1 MTATSGVAGSS
12 PLPKW
17 QLALVVGAPV
27 ALGLGYMYY
36 KNKNNSSGSSDRI
49 TKSERDKFK
58 SGATSSKENGATA
71 DKQIS
76 IDGDCPPKVPSSSAE
91 SETPLQKAQRYKNEG
106 NVQFKMGKYDEAI
119 SRYNEA
125 INICPDENK
134 DDLATFYQ
142 NRAAAYEQLKNY
154 NAVKKDCTKALEL
167 NPKYA
172 KALLRR
178 ARALEQLGDLEAAL
192 EDVTAAC
199 IHEGFSNQTSLSMA
213 DKVLGKL
220 GKQHAQENL
229 AKKKFIMPSKHFIK
243 TYIISF
249 PNDPVFTRLQH
260 PEDIPKFFKKPLQAL
275 KDEEYDDI
283 IPLCTEIIKSSE
295 FNELPSSKMEVLLLR
310 ATFHLLLGEH
320 DAAIQDFESI
330 LNSDET
336 SKDVKV
342 NALIKRATLHMQ
354 LDNPL
359 MTFKDFEL
367 AISMNPN
374 YGDIYHHR
382 GQVNLLMNKIDEA
395 KNDYEKAIHYNPDF
409 GVAYVQK
416 CYTDYRFAIF
426 NRDVTLAEEAMKNFE
441 KAFIKFPDR
450 SECYMLY
457 AQMMAETQQ
466 YNKADMY
473 FAKAI
478 EIDPKNATI
487 YVHRGLLQLQWN
499 GNIEKA
505 VEYFHKAL
513 ETDEKCEHAYE
524 SLGSIEVQRGNIE
537 EAIRLFDKAL
547 ELCRTSMEL
556 THIYSLRDA
565 AKTQLNLQN
574 RLGMDIIRTPSRFIP
589 NPMS

>member
-36 KNKNNSSGSSDRI
+36 KNKNNSNGSSDR
-49 TKSERDKFK
+49 TSKSERDKFR
-58 SGATSSKENGATA
+58 SSATSSKKNGAPA

-76 IDGDCPPKVPSSSAE
+76 IDGDCPPKVPSPVAE
-91 SETPLQKAQRYKNEG
+91 SETPLQKAQKYKNEG
-106 NVQFKMGKYDEAI
+106 NIQFKIGKYDEAI
-119 SRYNEA
+119 IRYNEA
-125 INICPDENK
+125 IDICPNENK
-134 DDLATFYQ
+134 EDLATFYQ
-142 NRAAAYEQLKNY
+142 NRAAAYEQLKKY
-154 NAVKKDCTKALEL
+154 SAVKADCTKALEL

-178 ARALEQLGDLEAAL
+178 ARALEQIGDLEATL
-192 EDVTAAC
+192 EDITAAC
-199 IHEGFSNQTSLSMA
+199 IHEGFCNQTSLSLA

-229 AKKKFIMPSKHFIK
+229 ANKKFIMPSKHFIK
-243 TYIISF
+243 TYIMSF

-260 PEDIPKFFKKPLQAL
+260 SKDTPQFFKKPLQAL

-283 IPLCTEIIKSSE
+283 IPLCTEVIKSSE
-295 FNELPSSKMEVLLLR
+295 FNMLPSFKMEILLLR
-310 ATFHLLLGEH
+310 ATFYLLLGEYN
-320 DAAIQDFESI
+320 AAIQDFESI
-330 LNSDET
+330 LNNKET

-354 LDNPL
+354 LENPD

-367 AISMNPN
+367 AISINPN

-382 GQVNLLMNKIDEA
+382 GQLNLLMHKMDEA
-395 KNDYEKAIHYNPDF
+395 KSDYEKAIYYNPDF
-409 GVAYVQK
+409 GIAYVQK

-426 NRDVTLAEEAMKNFE
+426 NRDVKQAEEAIKDFE

-466 YNKADMY
+466 YDKADIY

-478 EIDPKNATI
+478 EKDPKNATI
-487 YVHRGLLQLQWN
+487 YVHKGLLQLQWN
-499 GNIEKA
+499 GNIDKA
-505 VEYFHKAL
+505 VEYFRKAL

-524 SLGSIEVQRGNIE
+524 SLGSIEVQRGNIR
-537 EAIRLFDKAL
+537 EAIKLFDKAL

-556 THIYSLRDA
+556 AHLYSLRDA
-565 AKTQLNLQN
+565 AQTQLNLQN
-574 RLGMDIIRTPSRFIP
+574 RLGMEGIRTPSLFNP